1 MVLMHKEDMH
11 EAQGK
16 NGNICLNTELFIFN
30 KTVQEVTLQNDS
42 LLCWTVFYV
51 AENKQ
56 GIVAF
61 PFARSDPNRL
71 LLMGY
76 GYDM

>member
-1 MVLMHKEDMH
+1 MVFIHKEDMH

-16 NGNICLNTELFIFN
+16 NGNICLNRKRIIHFQQDGARGHTA
-30 KTVQEVTLQNDS
+30 NDS
-42 LLCWTVFYV
+42 LLDSVYV

-61 PFARSDPNRL
+61 SFARSDPKRL

-76 GYDM
+76 GYDV